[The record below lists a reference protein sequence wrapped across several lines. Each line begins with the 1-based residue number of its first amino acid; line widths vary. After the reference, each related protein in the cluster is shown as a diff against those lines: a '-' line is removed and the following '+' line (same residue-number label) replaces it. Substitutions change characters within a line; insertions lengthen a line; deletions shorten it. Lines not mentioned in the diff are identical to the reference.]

1 MHDNWTDY
9 TCSTVT
15 GNCQN
20 VRMKTSRSIEGV
32 TISLRLKNGSLQITN
47 HIDHYHTCSA
57 RGRKFS
63 LGEKHLSDTQHFE
76 CLFCGHYTHSL
87 FFFNWSV
94 LYAKPFAKLSPTSIS
109 CIPGILGWQI
119 KMVNNGSCGTAEA
132 FNAVLIMSHITDIRQ
147 ELISFRALV
156 TWA

>member
-87 FFFNWSV
+87 FFLIDLFCMPSHLPSSHPQVFHASLEFLVDKSKW
-94 LYAKPFAKLSPTSIS
+94 
-109 CIPGILGWQI
+109 
-119 KMVNNGSCGTAEA
+119 
-132 FNAVLIMSHITDIRQ
+132 LIMAVVALRKHLMLSWSWV
-147 ELISFRALV
+147 ISRTSV
-156 TWA
+156 RN